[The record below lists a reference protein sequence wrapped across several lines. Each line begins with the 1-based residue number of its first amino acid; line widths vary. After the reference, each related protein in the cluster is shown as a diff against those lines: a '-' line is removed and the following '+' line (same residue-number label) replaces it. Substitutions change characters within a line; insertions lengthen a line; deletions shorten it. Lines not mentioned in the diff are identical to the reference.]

1 MNEEVG
7 ASMRLLYQMK
17 ISLDRYLSKN
27 DMTVTGLKQKTI
39 DNKVKK
45 VQDLSHKLPAIHKQ
59 YGVSGPTM
67 KGTNF
72 RNIEK
77 KLLKYG
83 LNLKNSP
90 MLASGSIK
98 RCFEKT
104 LYLKDPVSDL

>member
-59 YGVSGPTM
+59 YGVSGPTI

-77 KLLKYG
+77 KLLKYEVARV
-83 LNLKNSP
+83 NLEKKAYEDELSDKN
-90 MLASGSIK
+90 ML
-98 RCFEKT
+98 
-104 LYLKDPVSDL
+104 

>member
-27 DMTVTGLKQKTI
+27 DMTVTGLKQKTV

-59 YGVSGPTM
+59 YGVSGPTI

-77 KLLKYG
+77 KLLKYEVARV
-83 LNLKNSP
+83 NLEKKAYEDELSDKN
-90 MLASGSIK
+90 MLQSIQ
-98 RCFEKT
+98 
-104 LYLKDPVSDL
+104 

>member
-27 DMTVTGLKQKTI
+27 DMTVTGLKQKTV

-59 YGVSGPTM
+59 YGVSGPTI
-67 KGTNF
+67 KGANF

-77 KLLKYG
+77 KLLKYEVARV
-83 LNLKNSP
+83 NLEKKAYEDELSDKN
-90 MLASGSIK
+90 MLQSI
-98 RCFEKT
+98 
-104 LYLKDPVSDL
+104 

>member
-1 MNEEVG
+1 
-7 ASMRLLYQMK
+7 MRLLYQMK

-59 YGVSGPTM
+59 YGVSGPTI

-77 KLLKYG
+77 KLLKYEVARV
-83 LNLKNSP
+83 NLEKKAYEDELSDKN
-90 MLASGSIK
+90 ML
-98 RCFEKT
+98 
-104 LYLKDPVSDL
+104 